1 MGAFKGKQR
10 IALVAAVL
18 LSALAIGG
26 CTTYYNRDAGI
37 KYSFDAK
44 ANFSERK
51 TYTWAPSPAMYRKD
65 PLLEANV
72 RAIADQYLA
81 QKGYTLTSERPDL
94 AASISYEFEV
104 GISEDMY
111 RVRTLNLN
119 MYKTE
124 GKDLVWRGT
133 AFGTIKTDAGSG
145 ELKQTVLGILASFPP
160 N

>member
-1 MGAFKGKQR
+1 MGTFKGKQR
-10 IALVAAVL
+10 NALIAAVL
-18 LSALAIGG
+18 LSILAMGG
-26 CTTYYNRDAGI
+26 CATTGKDSGI
-37 KYSFDAK
+37 KYSYDSK

-51 TYTWAPSPAMYRKD
+51 SYTWAPSPAMYRKD

-72 RAIADQYLA
+72 QTFADQYLA
-81 QKGYTLTSERPDL
+81 QKGYIRTSDKPDL
-94 AASISYEFEV
+94 ALSISYEFEI

-119 MYKTE
+119 IHKTE
-124 GKDLVWRGT
+124 GKELVWRGT
-133 AFGTIKTDAGSG
+133 AFGTIKTDAASG